1 MPGQT
6 VIKISTSRSRSKTC
20 SWQSLRASAWETL
33 SFTDAR
39 AGSRYIAGG
48 AGDHF
53 SVSGF
58 PVYSES
64 GSQLSLAT

>member
-6 VIKISTSRSRSKTC
+6 VSTSRSQRKTC
-20 SWQSLRASAWETL
+20 SWQSLQASAWETL

-39 AGSRYIAGG
+39 AGSRYVVGG

-64 GSQLSLAT
+64 GSQLSLVT